1 MDLLRLSSSLVAEV
15 QVGPIH
21 LSGWTFVDL
30 DIRAEL
36 ELSRLV
42 LCRLD
47 VLSLHKQS
55 LAISVDNRSLRGL
68 PQVSGIC
75 SSLSLIVVILSFLSG
90 VRILLSNQ
98 VDNRFLHSILL
109 CELPDIRLRW
119 ELVHAL

>member
-1 MDLLRLSSSLVAEV
+1 MDLLHLSSSLVTEV
-15 QVGPIH
+15 KVGPIR
-21 LSGWTFVDL
+21 LNCWTFVDL

-55 LAISVDNRSLRGL
+55 LVISVDNRSLRGL
-68 PQVSGIC
+68 SQVSRIC
-75 SSLSLIVVILSFLSG
+75 SSLSLVVVILSFLSG

-98 VDNRFLHSILL
+98 VNDRLL
-109 CELPDIRLRW
+109 QSLLLSELIYIRC
-119 ELVHAL
+119 

>member
-68 PQVSGIC
+68 SQVSGIC

-98 VDNRFLHSILL
+98 VNDGLL
-109 CELPDIRLRW
+109 QSLLLRELIHIRC
-119 ELVHAL
+119 